1 MFRSFAFL
9 CLVHNS
15 QFGWRVILDLLDQ
28 RVGAGRAVS
37 KEFGFKS
44 ADDNWEVLNVWS
56 VLQMGIGSASGIVTG
71 DWKTLV

>member
-1 MFRSFAFL
+1 MFRSLVFL

-15 QFGWRVILDLLDQ
+15 QFSWRVIPDLLDQ

-44 ADDNWEVLNVWS
+44 ADDNWEVLNVWT
-56 VLQMGIGSASGIVTG
+56 VMRVGIGSASGIVSG
-71 DWKTLV
+71 DWETLV